1 MSERIHVVVIG
12 GTSGIGRHVAETFAR
27 RGCDVVITGRA
38 EDRAKGVAHEI
49 GGHTRGLGLDLTA
62 PEQIPAALAEVRKV
76 DRLVL
81 TALQRDH
88 NTVREYRPADAT
100 RVLTMK
106 LTGYT
111 TVVHALAPRMSD
123 GSSAVLLG
131 GLAMHRP
138 YPGSTTV
145 TTANGGIS
153 ALVRTLV
160 TELAPIRFNALH
172 PSLVADTPY
181 WSDKPH
187 VWEAVKARTPTG
199 RLVTMEDCTDAIT
212 FLLENPSINGVN
224 LSIDGGELLV

>member
-1 MSERIHVVVIG
+1 MSDRIHVVVIG
-12 GTSGIGRHVAETFAR
+12 GTSGIGRHVAESFAG
-27 RGCDVVITGRA
+27 RGCDVVITGRT
-38 EDRAKGVAHEI
+38 EDRAKGVADEI
-49 GGHTRGLGLDLTA
+49 GGHTRGLGLDLTI
-62 PEQIPAALAEVRKV
+62 PEQIPAALADVHEV

-81 TALQRDH
+81 TALERDH

-106 LTGYT
+106 LIGYT
-111 TVVHALAPRMSD
+111 TVIHALAARMPAESA
-123 GSSAVLLG
+123 AVLLG

-181 WSDKPH
+181 WSDKPDAR
-187 VWEAVKARTPTG
+187 EAVKARTPTK
-199 RLVTMEDCTDAIT
+199 RSVTMQNCTEAIT
-212 FLLENPSINGVN
+212 FLLENRSVNGVN
-224 LSIDGGELLV
+224 LSIDGGELLI